1 MKNKILGL
9 VFILCGVALIVGG
22 VIAEIAWLAFCF
34 GTVIVGILLLF
45 FMPIILLAPLTFGWA
60 IGIGLIDKGFELI
73 E

>member
-60 IGIGLIDKGFELI
+60 IGIGLFAKGFELI